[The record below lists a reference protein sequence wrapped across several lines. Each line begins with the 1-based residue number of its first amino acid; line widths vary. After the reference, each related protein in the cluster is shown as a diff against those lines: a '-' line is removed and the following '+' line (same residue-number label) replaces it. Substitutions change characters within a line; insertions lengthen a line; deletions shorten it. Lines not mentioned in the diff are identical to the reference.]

1 MMESYGRAAT
11 VETAVEP
18 GCGVYDSE
26 GGRLGLV
33 DEVNYAEGTFTIR
46 RAGFALGV
54 LDGEVV
60 VPRRLVVDTGSDGI
74 TLKVSAAELGAYSI

>member
-18 GCGVYDSE
+18 GWGVYDSE

-33 DEVNYAEGTFTIR
+33 DDVQVDEGTFTIR

-60 VPRRLVVDTGSDGI
+60 VPRRLVADTGSDGI

>member
-1 MMESYGRAAT
+1 MESYARAAT
-11 VETAVEP
+11 VEVAVEP
-18 GCGVYDSE
+18 GWGVYDSE

-33 DEVNYAEGTFTIR
+33 DEVDAAAGTFTIR

>member
-18 GCGVYDSE
+18 GWGVYDSG

-33 DEVNYAEGTFTIR
+33 DEVHDAEGTFTIR

-54 LDGEVV
+54 LEGEVV
-60 VPRRLVVDTGSDGI
+60 VPRRLVADTRSDGI
-74 TLKVSAAELGAYSI
+74 ILKISAAELGAHSI